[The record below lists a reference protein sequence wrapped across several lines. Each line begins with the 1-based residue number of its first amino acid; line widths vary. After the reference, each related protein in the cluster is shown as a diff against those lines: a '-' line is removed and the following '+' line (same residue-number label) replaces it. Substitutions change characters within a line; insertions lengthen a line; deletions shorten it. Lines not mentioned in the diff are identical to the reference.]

1 MTRLLSPSPVAEEK
15 EMAYSDIQ
23 NHDDEPSLQT
33 ERELEGL
40 PFIAPCRQLPLN
52 APIQW
57 LQLGWQDFL
66 RAPGVSLTYGGFV
79 MLLSYA
85 LAFFTWQLGGYV
97 LILSLMSGFV
107 FIAPVL
113 AIGLYSIS
121 CQLQRGLRPKI
132 GYCLREGRRH
142 LGSEMVYSVI
152 LLIIFL
158 LWARAG
164 SMVHVFFPME
174 SQPHLTDLAV
184 FLTVGTLVGAL
195 FATLVFTASAFSL
208 PMMLDR
214 RVDTVTAVLT
224 SVHAVMNNKLPLL
237 LWALFIVLAMVICV
251 MTALLGILVLIP
263 VIGYATW
270 HAYRATIDPSLWPE
284 HRPL

>member
-1 MTRLLSPSPVAEEK
+1 
-15 EMAYSDIQ
+15 MAHTDIQ
-23 NHDDEPSLQT
+23 RQDEDVSLQT

-40 PFIAPCRQLPLN
+40 PFVAPCRRLPLS
-52 APIQW
+52 APIEW
-57 LQLGWQDFL
+57 LRLGWRDFR
-66 RAPGVSLTYGGFV
+66 RAPRVSLYYGGILV
-79 MLLSYA
+79 LLCYV
-85 LAFFTWQLGGYV
+85 LAYFTWRLGGYV
-97 LILSLMSGFV
+97 LILSLLSGFV

-142 LGSEMVYSVI
+142 LGNELVYSAI
-152 LLIIFL
+152 LLVIFL
-158 LWARAG
+158 VWARAA
-164 SMVHVFFPME
+164 SMVHVFFPVE
-174 SQPHLTDLAV
+174 AHPHLTDLAL
-184 FLTVGTLVGAL
+184 FLTVGSLVGAL

-224 SVHAVMNNKLPLL
+224 SVNAVMTNKAALL
-237 LWALFIVLAMVICV
+237 LWALFIVLALVIGF
-251 MTALLGILVLIP
+251 MTAFLGLAVLMP

-270 HAYRATIDPSLWPE
+270 HGYRATIDPRLWPE
-284 HRPL
+284 HQPLTNEP

>member
-1 MTRLLSPSPVAEEK
+1 
-15 EMAYSDIQ
+15 
-23 NHDDEPSLQT
+23 
-33 ERELEGL
+33 
-40 PFIAPCRQLPLN
+40 
-52 APIQW
+52 
-57 LQLGWQDFL
+57 
-66 RAPGVSLTYGGFV
+66 
-79 MLLSYA
+79 
-85 LAFFTWQLGGYV
+85 
-97 LILSLMSGFV
+97 MSGFV

-284 HRPL
+284 HQLLNPAE